1 MGEVHD
7 GWDPGEG
14 YAAWSD
20 AQLVDAV
27 GAADRGALHEL
38 FVRHEPW
45 LATRLSRRCADPALV
60 DTAVQDTF
68 LAAWM
73 QIRSVR
79 GETSE
84 RSWLSAIA
92 WRKANGAQRSWVRR
106 RARDTVHHQR
116 ASAPAQAGSPIEDQL
131 AVRQALLALPLEQ
144 RAAVTLCLVCG
155 CSHSEASAII
165 GVALGT
171 VKSHVSRGREQLRR
185 ALEGKS

>member
-1 MGEVHD
+1 MNDDE
-7 GWDPGEG
+7 
-14 YAAWSD
+14 AALVAD
-20 AQLVDAV
+20 RAFNLLVDRHQRAV
-27 GAADRGALHEL
+27 RAFLRRLLGNAAE
-38 FVRHEPW
+38 
-45 LATRLSRRCADPALV
+45 ADDIA
-60 DTAVQDTF
+60 QDTF
-68 LAAWM
+68 LAAWT
-73 QIRSVR
+73 QIRSFR
-79 GETSE
+79 GETSV
-84 RSWLSAIA
+84 RSWLCAIA
-92 WRKANGAQRSWVRR
+92 WRKAKGAQRSWVRR